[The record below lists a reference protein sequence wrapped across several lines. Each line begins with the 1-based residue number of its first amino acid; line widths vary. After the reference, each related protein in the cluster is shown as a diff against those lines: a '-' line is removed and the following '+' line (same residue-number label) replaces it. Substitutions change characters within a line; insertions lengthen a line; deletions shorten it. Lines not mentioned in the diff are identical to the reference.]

1 MVTARLP
8 VNLRCIDSTECPY
21 TPGDGHSFHFQR
33 LCADDSVLQK
43 RNAREQDGH
52 DFKRQRGDSSVQRHR
67 DDFQRDDQAT
77 SGDVTTAATN
87 TGMPT
92 INDDPDTCSAARNIH
107 TAHHIITVI
116 NDHINMSITLEFH
129 PQSPT
134 TTIPPLFLTPAL

>member
-87 TGMPT
+87 TGMLT
-92 INDDPDTCSAARNIH
+92 INDDPVTCTTARTMIN
-107 TAHHIITVI
+107 AHGAIPLKFHHNPLTTPILSLLITP
-116 NDHINMSITLEFH
+116 SR
-129 PQSPT
+129 
-134 TTIPPLFLTPAL
+134 